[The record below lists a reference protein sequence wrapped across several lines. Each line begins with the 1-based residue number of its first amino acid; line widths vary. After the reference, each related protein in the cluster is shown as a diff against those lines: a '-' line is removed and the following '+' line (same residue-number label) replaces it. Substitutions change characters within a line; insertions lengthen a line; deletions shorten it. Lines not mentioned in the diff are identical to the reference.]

1 MSASINKPIYALA
14 AALGIAVIFLGMISM
29 STIAEKQ
36 TSSQIS
42 EISSDQELDEL
53 KNEIAQLKTS
63 IASGGTIPVLL
74 PNNQQDKTITVTG
87 MATYRI
93 EPDKLQITL
102 GVQTN
107 AETAQEAVRLN
118 AQKMENVTESL
129 IELGIDE
136 KEIRTSYFSLY
147 PDYSRGQ
154 YPKIEGF
161 NAQNTISITTS
172 ADKIPPGKI
181 IDIAIEAGAN
191 RVDNVNFA
199 ISPDLSA
206 DLWEKVIANAVND
219 ARVKAEK
226 IIQPLDMQI
235 VGVKSIEVSDTG
247 FSVFGRTVLSAIG
260 GAAIELPSVS
270 LTPIYSSDQEFRV
283 NVNVTFLI
291 A

>member
-1 MSASINKPIYALA
+1 MSTVSSKSIYALA
-14 AALGIAVIFLGMISM
+14 ASLGAAVIVLGIISV
-29 STIAEKQ
+29 SAIAEMKGAREPT
-36 TSSQIS
+36 TSITD
-42 EISSDQELDEL
+42 EELREL
-53 KNEIAQLKTS
+53 KDEIAQLKSS
-63 IASGGTIPVLL
+63 ISNSGSTQLL
-74 PNNQQDKTITVTG
+74 LSSNEQEKTITVTG
-87 MATYRI
+87 TTTYRI